1 MRAFLSISNEV
12 TMTQP
17 FSGTEALASFAVGR
31 QIGEQL
37 QSQPFPGLHIEALL
51 AGLGMTLRG
60 ESCPYKEDELRGAL
74 DELNTR
80 VQRMQK
86 QQANSLAAAGE
97 QFLKQNATRP
107 DIITTQ
113 SGLQYEVLQKG
124 SGKVPSPSSKVRVHY
139 HGTLVDGTVFD
150 SSMDRGEP
158 IEFPVNG
165 VIRGWTEALQLM
177 QEGARVKLY
186 IPHELGYGERG
197 AGGVIG
203 PFSTL
208 IFEVE
213 LLAVL

>member
-1 MRAFLSISNEV
+1 
-12 TMTQP
+12 
-17 FSGTEALASFAVGR
+17 
-31 QIGEQL
+31 
-37 QSQPFPGLHIEALL
+37 
-51 AGLGMTLRG
+51 
-60 ESCPYKEDELRGAL
+60 
-74 DELNTR
+74 
-80 VQRMQK
+80 
-86 QQANSLAAAGE
+86 
-97 QFLKQNATRP
+97 
-107 DIITTQ
+107 
-113 SGLQYEVLQKG
+113 LQYEVLQKG
-124 SGKVPSPSSKVRVHY
+124 SGKTPTVNSTVRVHY

-150 SSMDRGEP
+150 SSIRRGEP

-177 QEGARVKLY
+177 QEGDKVKLY